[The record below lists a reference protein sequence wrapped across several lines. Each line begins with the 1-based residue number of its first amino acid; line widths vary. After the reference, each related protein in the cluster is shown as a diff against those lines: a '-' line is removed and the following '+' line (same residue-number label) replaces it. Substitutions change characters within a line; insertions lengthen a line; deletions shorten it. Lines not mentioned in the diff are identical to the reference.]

1 MEVARVGVTTRAR
14 ATLVETIETV
24 DNPVTVKRRK
34 LSTSLLFV
42 RIKES
47 ESCSSTGSVENLKV
61 SDLEES
67 VETGSARYDSDGDE
81 STPESEFKAESGEM
95 ESTTGKHSSFVKN
108 PYPRAMLSKEKMP
121 PEAELEA
128 FFAAAQAG
136 LSKRFKDKYN
146 FDIVD
151 DIPLKGRFEW
161 IQVTPG
167 K

>member
-14 ATLVETIETV
+14 ATLVETMETV

-34 LSTSLLFV
+34 LLFV
-42 RIKES
+42 RIEES
-47 ESCSSTGSVENLKV
+47 ESCSSTGSLENLKV

-67 VETGSARYDSDGDE
+67 VETGSAVYNSDGDE
-81 STPESEFKAESGEM
+81 STPESEFKAESSEM
-95 ESTTGKHSSFVKN
+95 ESTTGKHSSIVKN
-108 PYPRAMLSKEKMP
+108 PYPCAMLSKEKMP

-128 FFAAAQAG
+128 FFAAAQEG
-136 LSKRFKDKYN
+136 LNKRFKDKYN

-151 DIPLKGRFEW
+151 DTPLKGRFEW